1 MAPRLPRSSLT
12 TRLSGSARETEHR
25 IRNIFLW
32 KKKRPPM
39 PVLALAAVLIA
50 MCGGLVS
57 CQERDNTP
65 ADFDPHTATPLNAP
79 QFSSSWPEEETV
91 PFSNILGYSGTVTRS
106 DIRTDD
112 GHTYDYEFQADLPG
126 GTSFLLASLSDP
138 VYADLDGDGQLD
150 LLSAPGDHY
159 LKVWR
164 KWPDGSI
171 RIQSLAPAA
180 AEVMSCSTDDITT
193 LLFHEADQTV
203 TVGTSTGREET
214 YSIATLLAHSYS
226 GTIQVYPTSDD
237 TAPLISHGTNPEEYL
252 SIAFFEHMDLDGVGD
267 MDDSVTIFSYGS
279 DVPPGPLTVV
289 EVTLGTGETLRW
301 EEETTVFPNCLSAY
315 LTAPDHQS
323 LVLDLVQPY
332 SVPRY
337 TDYVVLSVENGTL
350 RELYRLKEGE
360 GPAWISGAYT
370 QERPDGLSDLYLP
383 VLSDDKAY
391 TLWYTLSWSEDQF
404 VLLQPEI
411 S

>member
-1 MAPRLPRSSLT
+1 MRPHMPRSPFT
-12 TRLSGSARETEHR
+12 TRLSGSARETEQR
-25 IRNIFLW
+25 IRSIVQW
-32 KKKRPPM
+32 KKRRPP
-39 PVLALAAVLIA
+39 VLLLLPALLLIVL
-50 MCGGLVS
+50 CGGLVS

-65 ADFDPHTATPLNAP
+65 ADSDSHTTSALNVP

-112 GHTYDYEFQADLPG
+112 GSTYWYEFQADLPG

-138 VYADLDGDGQLD
+138 VYVDLDGDGQLE

-171 RIQSLAPAA
+171 RTQTLAPAA
-180 AEVMSCSTDDITT
+180 AEVMSCSTDDITV

-203 TVGTSTGREET
+203 TVGTSAGREET
-214 YSIATLLAHSYS
+214 YPIATLLAHSYS
-226 GTIQVYPTSDD
+226 GTIQVYPTSND
-237 TAPLISHGTNPEEYL
+237 TAPLISYGTNPEEYL
-252 SIAFFEHMDLDGVGD
+252 SIAFFEHMNLDGVGD
-267 MDDSVTIFSYGS
+267 MDDAVTIFTYGYS
-279 DVPPGPLTVV
+279 VSPGPLTVM

-301 EEETTVFPNCLSAY
+301 EEETPVLPNCFSAY
-315 LTAPDHQS
+315 LTTPDRQS
-323 LVLDLVQPY
+323 LVVDLGQLY

-337 TDYVVLSVENGTL
+337 TDYIILSVEDGTL
-350 RELYRLKEGE
+350 NELYRLEERG

-370 QERPDGLSDLYLP
+370 QERPDGLSNLYLP
-383 VLSDDKAY
+383 VLSDDKLH
-391 TLWYTLSWSEDQF
+391 TFWYTLSWSGNQF
-404 VLLQPEI
+404 VLSQPDI
-411 S
+411 P

>member
-1 MAPRLPRSSLT
+1 MRSNLPRSPLT

-32 KKKRPPM
+32 KKKRPPVL
-39 PVLALAAVLIA
+39 VLALAAVIIA
-50 MCGGLVS
+50 LCGSLVS
-57 CQERDNTP
+57 CQERNNTS
-65 ADFDPHTATPLNAP
+65 ADSDSHTATALNVP

-112 GHTYDYEFQADLPG
+112 GNTYWYKFQADLPG
-126 GTSFLLASLSDP
+126 GTSFLLAGLSDP
-138 VYADLDGDGQLD
+138 VYVDLDGDGQLD
-150 LLSAPGDHY
+150 LLSAPGEHY

-203 TVGTSTGREET
+203 TVGTSAGREET
-214 YSIATLLAHSYS
+214 YPIATLLAHSYS
-226 GTIQVYPTSDD
+226 GIIQVYPTSDD
-237 TAPLISHGTNPEEYL
+237 TAPLISHGTDPDEYL
-252 SIAFFEHMDLDGVGD
+252 SIAFFEHMNLDGVGD
-267 MDDSVTIFSYGS
+267 MDDAVTTFTYGS
-279 DVPPGPLTVV
+279 LVSPGPLTVV

-301 EEETTVFPNCLSAY
+301 EDTAVFPNCFSAY
-315 LTAPDHQS
+315 LTTPDRQS
-323 LVLDLVQPY
+323 LVVDLRQLYAAPH
-332 SVPRY
+332 Y
-337 TDYVVLSVENGTL
+337 TDYVVLSVEDGTL
-350 RELYRLKEGE
+350 NELYRLDRRE
-360 GPAWISGAYT
+360 GPVWISGAYT

-383 VLSDDKAY
+383 ALSDDKIH
-391 TLWYTLSWSEDQF
+391 TLWYTLSWSGDQF
-404 VLLQPEI
+404 VLSQPDVT
-411 S
+411 